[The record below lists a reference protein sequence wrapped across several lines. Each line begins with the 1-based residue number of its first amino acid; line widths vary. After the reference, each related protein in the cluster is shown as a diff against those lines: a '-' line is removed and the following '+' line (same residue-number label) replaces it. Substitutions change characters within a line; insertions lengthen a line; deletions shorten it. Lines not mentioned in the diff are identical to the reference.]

1 MNTIKIFLASS
12 CELAYERMIIGDK
25 IRQADDEWR
34 AKGVRLQLMVW
45 EDYRPEFLGVRT
57 QTEYDEYLVNESQIV
72 IGLFKNRCGKYTQEE
87 IVNAIKASIGDKGK
101 LPVAIYLEKGSLLLN
116 NSQK

>member
-1 MNTIKIFLASS
+1 MCMNTIKIFLASS

-25 IRQADDEWR
+25 IRQADDKWR

-57 QTEYDEYLVNESQIV
+57 KRSMTSIL
-72 IGLFKNRCGKYTQEE
+72 LM
-87 IVNAIKASIGDKGK
+87 KAKS
-101 LPVAIYLEKGSLLLN
+101 
-116 NSQK
+116 

>member
-25 IRQADDEWR
+25 IRQADDKWR

-87 IVNAIKASIGDKGK
+87 IVLAKR
-101 LPVAIYLEKGSLLLN
+101 N
-116 NSQK
+116 NSENLHVFTLPADDGVNLVSDFLTKE

>member
-25 IRQADDEWR
+25 IRQADDKWR

-45 EDYRPEFLGVRT
+45 EDYRPEFW
-57 QTEYDEYLVNESQIV
+57 E
-72 IGLFKNRCGKYTQEE
+72 
-87 IVNAIKASIGDKGK
+87 
-101 LPVAIYLEKGSLLLN
+101 
-116 NSQK
+116 